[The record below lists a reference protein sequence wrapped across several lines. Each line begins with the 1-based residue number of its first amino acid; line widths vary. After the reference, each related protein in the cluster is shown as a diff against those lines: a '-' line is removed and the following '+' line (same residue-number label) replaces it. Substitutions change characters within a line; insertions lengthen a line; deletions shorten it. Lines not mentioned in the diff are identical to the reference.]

1 MAVKVSLEIRLEMA
15 MSRALLIAIFVCGC
29 VAASD
34 VFAQDV
40 QRIKAHKTFVKVLR
54 ETEIAMEVAG
64 TLKTVVP
71 TEEGHFVKKGEL
83 LAAVNDEVIKAE
95 VEAADFEAEMLK
107 IEIEFAKIAV
117 ENTKLDL
124 MAKQD
129 ANKNGLEA
137 YSPSELRQ
145 AQLEYEK
152 AKAGL
157 EKSKLEQTAKELSA
171 KVKHAELKRYS
182 AFAPHDGCVTDLK
195 MFPGQS
201 PRQGDAVLTLT
212 DLSVLEAEVQIPF
225 QYRDLLH
232 LGDEVEI
239 RPSGSERAAAAA
251 GEVQQ
256 ASAQIS
262 NDDEPLFKASSE
274 DEPLFQPIR
283 PDESPAV
290 VPALGET
297 SQEVF
302 IGKIKFIKPVALQTQ
317 NQTYIVLSV
326 HVPNPRDSEGRYRLQ
341 SGMPVE
347 AVVLSTPR
355 SKTTSLQK

>member
-1 MAVKVSLEIRLEMA
+1 
-15 MSRALLIAIFVCGC
+15 MSRALLIAMFACGY
-29 VAASD
+29 VATSG
-34 VFAQDV
+34 VFAQEV
-40 QRIKAHKTFVKVLR
+40 QRVPAHQTVVKVLR

-64 TLKTVVP
+64 TLKVVVP

-95 VEAADFEAEMLK
+95 VAAADFEAELLK
-107 IEIEFAKIAV
+107 IEIEFAKIAL

-124 MAKQD
+124 TAKQD
-129 ANKNGLEA
+129 ANKESPDA

-145 AQLEYEK
+145 AQLEFEK

-157 EKSKLEQTAKELSA
+157 EKSKLEQTAKELNA
-171 KVKHAELKRYS
+171 KIKHAELKRYS

-201 PRQGDAVLTLT
+201 PRQGDAVVTLT

-232 LGDEVEI
+232 LGDDVEI
-239 RPSGSERAAAAA
+239 RPSGSKRAAAAA

-262 NDDEPLFKASSE
+262 NDDEPLFKSSNE
-274 DEPLFQPIR
+274 DEPLFQPL
-283 PDESPAV
+283 PNEAPAV

-297 SQEVF
+297 SDEVF
-302 IGKIKFIKPVALQTQ
+302 IGKIKFIKPVALTNQ

-341 SGMPVE
+341 SGMPVD

-355 SKTTSLQK
+355 NKSTSLPK